1 MNLLAM
7 VFKEFLQIVRDRRS
21 LLMLMFLPTL
31 LLLVFGYVLSF
42 DVRDTKL
49 GVLDMDRSRQSRQL
63 VSMIT
68 AGGYFKL
75 QTVFD
80 SGQSVDAALEDG
92 SVTAAVIIPQGFAKA
107 LEKGTAARLQAL
119 VDGSDG
125 REAAIVQGYLL
136 AYVNAFGEQIR
147 TETQLRTASGFSMPI
162 TPETRVWYNPE
173 LKSTPFLITG
183 LMVFILTMTGTIST
197 ALSVVRERERGT
209 MEQLLVSPLPAAAV
223 IIGKTLPY
231 LAIAALSTSIILA
244 VGIAAFDLAIRGS
257 ALMLTV
263 ATLLFI
269 LAALGQGLLI
279 STITSSQQVAFFA
292 AGLSS
297 MLPSLLLSGFVF
309 PIAGMPK
316 VIQLITFVVPARYYV
331 QLIRGIMIRGSGFE
345 AGQHDLMALAVF
357 SLLMIAGSV
366 LRFKQVR
373 LV

>member
-7 VFKEFLQIVRDRRS
+7 VYKEFLQIVRDRRS
-21 LLMLMFLPTL
+21 LIMLIFLPTL

-42 DVRDTKL
+42 DVRDTRL
-49 GVLDMDRSRQSRQL
+49 GVLDLDRSRQSRQL
-63 VSMIT
+63 VSTIT

-80 SGQSVDAALEDG
+80 SEQNVDAALEDG
-92 SVTAAVIIPQGFAKA
+92 TVTAALIIPRGFAKA
-107 LEKGTAARLQAL
+107 LEKGTSARLQAL
-119 VDGSDG
+119 IDGTDG
-125 REAAIVQGYLL
+125 REASIVQGYLL
-136 AYVNAFGEQIR
+136 AYVSAFGEQMR
-147 TETQLRTASGFSMPI
+147 AEMQLRSASGFYMPI

-183 LMVFILTMTGTIST
+183 LIVFILTVTGTIST

-209 MEQLLVSPLPAAAV
+209 MEQLLVSPIPAAAV

-231 LAIAALSTSIILA
+231 LVIAALSTVIILA
-244 VGIAAFDLAIRGS
+244 VGMAAFDLSIRGS
-257 ALMLTV
+257 PMMFTV
-263 ATLLFI
+263 ATVLFI
-269 LAALGQGLLI
+269 LAALAQGLLI

-316 VIQLITFVVPARYYV
+316 VIQLITVVVPARYFV
-331 QLIRGIMIRGSGFE
+331 QLIRGVMIRGSGFE
-345 AGQHDLMALAVF
+345 AGQNDLMALAAF
-357 SLLMIAGSV
+357 SLLMIAASV